1 MYVINFWH
9 TVPDYAAWKKVFDSD
24 PLGREASGV
33 RRYTLIR
40 PVDDERMV
48 IGELEFDTRAEADAF
63 ALRLREVW
71 QGLGR
76 DVIANAGLRISE
88 ILERGEF
95 LSEAGRRAA

>member
-40 PVDDERMV
+40 PVDDERTV
-48 IGELEFDTRAEADAF
+48 IGELEFDTRAEADAL
-63 ALRLREVW
+63 ALRLKEVW

-76 DVIANAGLRISE
+76 DLVSNAGLRISE
-88 ILERGEF
+88 ILERKAF
-95 LSEAGRRAA
+95 QSETSRRAA